1 MLINTFNYFQVIRI
15 THKNF
20 IKECQMTKIPVGG
33 AAAAATAAGRK
44 KYFKHRLKIRIYFCS
59 NRA

>member
-1 MLINTFNYFQVIRI
+1 
-15 THKNF
+15 
-20 IKECQMTKIPVGG
+20 MTKIPVGG